1 MLDWKWKR
9 WRGEMRLELGR
20 ELRRRGSGGR
30 VARGG
35 ATASGRVPRGLARD
49 FASGYFT
56 GQRNS
61 AARARRQGN
70 GRWWFVLR
78 EEYWWLVCSERKV
91 LLAGGSDKPS
101 EHADWLHFFFA
112 SLLGQVMLSS
122 ARQSAPLRR
131 TVRNKR

>member
-70 GRWWFVLR
+70 GVTWARPL
-78 EEYWWLVCSERKV
+78 
-91 LLAGGSDKPS
+91 
-101 EHADWLHFFFA
+101 DWLHL
-112 SLLGQVMLSS
+112 SGLLVWLVAGAGLF
-122 ARQSAPLRR
+122 
-131 TVRNKR
+131 